1 MYRFCRS
8 ESGFWHARLPPRL
21 PSGPGR
27 PRIGPPAA
35 YPLFASGLNADLP
48 PVVARADY
56 SPLRPAR
63 LPSSSPSPLTPPT
76 VKPNPSTSLLDLCPI
91 GNSFPS
97 SSRPTD
103 VTICATQL
111 LKVRRLYSIIPRAA
125 FCPRSPTM
133 FPPPGLPPP
142 PGAVA
147 LGQWLQVVFISYG
160 PQHMKY
166 MICRA
171 PREDGG
177 EDFIF
182 FCVTNGI

>member
-111 LKVRRLYSIIPRAA
+111 LKVRRLYVQHHRPCRILPEIANNVAA
-125 FCPRSPTM
+125 TRPPAPAGRCGSRPMAAGCVYFLRPAAHEVYDLPSP
-133 FPPPGLPPP
+133 
-142 PGAVA
+142 
-147 LGQWLQVVFISYG
+147 S
-160 PQHMKY
+160 
-166 MICRA
+166 
-171 PREDGG
+171 
-177 EDFIF
+177 
-182 FCVTNGI
+182 